1 MSVLIEAKDLVKKY
15 GDFVAV
21 DGISFQIQDNEC
33 FGVLGPNGAGKTTL
47 IRMLTTTSPVSEGI
61 LSVGGKH
68 VEDDPRGVKS
78 ILGVVPQEDNLDP
91 DLPVRKNLEVYAR
104 YHGID
109 RETAARRIGEAL
121 ELFQLTEK
129 SNSFPLNSIFSN
141 FSHPSPVF
149 TKYSPSK
156 ILERFGYPGLRHC
169 PRNGRETAY

>member
-1 MSVLIEAKDLVKKY
+1 MSVLIEVQDLVKKY
-15 GDFVAV
+15 GEFVAV

-47 IRMLTTTSPVSEGI
+47 IRMLTATSPVSKGI
-61 LSVGGKH
+61 LTVAGKH

-109 RETAARRIGEAL
+109 RETAKRRISDELA
-121 ELFQLTEK
+121 LFQLPEK
-129 SNSFPLNSIFSN
+129 S
-141 FSHPSPVF
+141 
-149 TKYSPSK
+149 
-156 ILERFGYPGLRHC
+156 
-169 PRNGRETAY
+169 